1 MYKYGKLDLDFEWD
15 ASKEE
20 KNIQKHK
27 TTFLEAV
34 ETFFDLLGIQMID
47 KGHSELEL
55 RYFWV
60 GKSKSNRVLTTWF
73 TLREGNVRI
82 IGSAEFRKFKKV
94 YYETAET
101 K

>member
-1 MYKYGKLDLDFEWD
+1 MDRYGKIDLSFEWD
-15 ASKEE
+15 ASKE
-20 KNIQKHK
+20 NRNVLKHK

-34 ETFFDLLGIQMID
+34 ETFFDPYGIQMID
-47 KGHSELEL
+47 KSHSELEA
-55 RYFWV
+55 RYFWI

-73 TLREGNVRI
+73 TLREGSVRI

-94 YYETAET
+94 YYETAQT